1 MQLLYI
7 SCYQFSNEEGKIKAL
22 PAYGDQFWKKYLDV
36 FDSVHV
42 LGERVKD
49 YLNNGM
55 LTTLTNP
62 LVTIDIIPG
71 NTNPKDFIHDQ
82 EIKKILEV
90 NIKNAEAVIIK
101 PSSRK
106 GMMAIRL
113 AEKYHKPYMVELT
126 GDLNLTLMMH
136 PNLLKRM
143 YGPYLHKRIVKAIKN
158 APFGLYVTEK
168 YLQKVYPIA
177 GKQCGA
183 SNVFV
188 ESISEDVLE
197 SRCRK
202 ISSMEMD
209 DPLQIGLIG
218 SYHDTRKG
226 IDTAVQALADVC
238 AQRPNTFLNILAL
251 GVEEDR
257 KKWMQYAQQFGVQE
271 HLKFPP
277 SCDTTQKVLEW
288 IDTQDIIILPSR
300 SEGLPRCVVEAMSR
314 GCPCITSDVCGMPE
328 LIQKKWLHAPG
339 EAQRLAEL
347 ILEMSESKNNMTDAA
362 KENFKNAKRF
372 LRSAINKRRNAFFTE
387 FKEYCLSCKET
398 ERS

>member
-1 MQLLYI
+1 MDLLYI
-7 SCYQFSNEEGKIKAL
+7 SRCQFLNTDGVVKAL
-22 PAYGDQFWKKYLDV
+22 PAYGDQFWKKFLDV
-36 FDSVHV
+36 FDSVHI
-42 LGERVKD
+42 LGEKMKA
-49 YLNNGM
+49 YLSNG
-55 LTTLTNP
+55 TVTQLTNP
-62 LVTIDIIPG
+62 KVTVEIVPG
-71 NTNPKDFIHDQ
+71 NTLPNEFIHDRQ
-82 EIKKILEV
+82 VKKLLAERIKQADAIL
-90 NIKNAEAVIIK
+90 IK

-106 GMMAIRL
+106 GLMAIRL
-113 AEKYHKPYMVELT
+113 AEKYHKPYMVDLT
-126 GDLNLTLMMH
+126 GDLNLTLRANSN
-136 PNLLKRM
+136 PLKRM
-143 YGPYLHKRIVKAIKN
+143 YGPYLHKKIVKSIKN

-202 ISSMEMD
+202 ISSKEMD